1 MKSYDK
7 STRDLLPQGSQ
18 SIFKKHFLKTSCL
31 NSESWLRGD
40 GQSYITGRNFLNQTG
55 GEDFLWIC
63 KIQNWEETFT
73 VNTGSENVK
82 TDLSLKWSTPEFPQ
96 MFHRQPRGMA
106 WKEEISLILVSRE
119 VWGKVSSTEWNCLP
133 LTYRWTSWC
142 PAYKWA
148 CSVSQTYSSTDSFFN
163 GLFFATN
170 CSENSH

>member
-1 MKSYDK
+1 MTNPPGISFLK
-7 STRDLLPQGSQ
+7 DLKAFLKNT
-18 SIFKKHFLKTSCL
+18 FKKLLASILKVDWGVMANPILQVGISSIRLEEKTSF
-31 NSESWLRGD
+31 G
-40 GQSYITGRNFLNQTG
+40 FV
-55 GEDFLWIC
+55 
-63 KIQNWEETFT
+63 NWEETFT